1 MIKTCLISPI
11 AKKILTSV
19 REKFVEMQR
28 VERLNPGRKKSACSI
43 VPFEQRDVSFVH
55 ARETEIFD
63 TKIKRVC
70 GEKFQDKFVLR
81 QGKKEGKRIAR
92 RRRRNRNELSNGIN
106 TIDRCTG
113 I

>member
-1 MIKTCLISPI
+1 MKTCLASLI

-19 REKFVEMQR
+19 RAKLRAFDAFI
-28 VERLNPGRKKSACSI
+28 ERLNPARKKSACGI
-43 VPFEQRDVSFVH
+43 VRFKQRDVSLLH
-55 ARETEIFD
+55 ARKTEIFD

-70 GEKFQDKFVLR
+70 GEKFQDKFALCHG
-81 QGKKEGKRIAR
+81 QKERKRITR
-92 RRRRNRNELSNGIN
+92 RRRRNRNEPSNGIN